1 MILRSTKAHSGQYRC
16 SYPSSMGGSSS
27 STDVNHV
34 EYHVR
39 VAGEPLTVKVTI
51 NQDKSPLGASAEM
64 VCTSSSELPVTIT
77 WYKDHSLINPGG
89 RFRLLSNNIL
99 QVSTRSYSKS
109 SQNDS
114 CLKVA

>member
-16 SYPSSMGGSSS
+16 SYPSSLGSNSGSSS
-27 STDVNHV
+27 TGNDVNHV

-39 VAGEPLTVKVTI
+39 VSGEPLTVKVTI

-77 WYKDHSLINPGG
+77 WYKDNNLINPGG

-99 QVSTRSYSKS
+99 QVRH
-109 SQNDS
+109 
-114 CLKVA
+114 